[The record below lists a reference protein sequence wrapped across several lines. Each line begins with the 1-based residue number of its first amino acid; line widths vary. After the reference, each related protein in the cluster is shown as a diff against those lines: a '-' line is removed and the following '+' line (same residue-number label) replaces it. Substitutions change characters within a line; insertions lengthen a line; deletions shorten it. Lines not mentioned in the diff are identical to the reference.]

1 MGVEY
6 SPIRV
11 STIKPQKKLTFD
23 LHIRFKEQFL
33 LYLKVGEAVDRDK
46 LKKLKKQKVA
56 RFFIDSNDEEKYQH
70 YLDDLLDAA
79 VSDKNMAASDRA
91 DIVSGAAKNAVE
103 EMRENPGSKKAYKAT
118 EKASKGIIDVV
129 KNNKRAIM
137 LFLIQRND
145 CKKFRIAE
153 EIDSIYKKNIVKAK
167 KAGVEIL
174 CYSCSL

>member
-79 VSDKNMAASDRA
+79 VTDKNMAASDRA

-129 KNNKRAIM
+129 KNNGWVRK
-137 LFLIQRND
+137 
-145 CKKFRIAE
+145 
-153 EIDSIYKKNIVKAK
+153 
-167 KAGVEIL
+167 
-174 CYSCSL
+174 